1 MPSAAMTVA
10 TRVRWCANWA
20 NGSTALG
27 FAIARLGRARMT
39 KGPRGLYLAGGYRFG
54 FPVAG
59 AFTVGN
65 VVVSKDDWKDLQ
77 LEHPLLVTHEEQHS
91 WQYVVCGGLPFIPLY
106 VGALAW
112 SWVRTGDF
120 ASRNVFE
127 RNAGLAMGGYH
138 ERSVRSLGDAL
149 RSLRPSGRMSAAG

>member
-1 MPSAAMTVA
+1 MAAAVMSLA
-10 TRVRWCANWA
+10 ERAKWCANWA

-27 FAIARLGRARMT
+27 FAVARLGRARMT
-39 KGPRGLYLAGGYRFG
+39 KGPRGLYLASGYRFG

-65 VVVSKDDWKDLQ
+65 VIVSKENWHDLRLQ
-77 LEHPLLVTHEEQHS
+77 RPLLITHEEQHS

-106 VGALAW
+106 VGALTW

-138 ERSVRSLGDAL
+138 ERSVRSLGATL
-149 RSLRPSGRMSAAG
+149 RSIRPGSAA

>member
-1 MPSAAMTVA
+1 MGTAGRTAAS
-10 TRVRWCANWA
+10 RVKWCLNWA

-27 FAIARLGRARMT
+27 FAVARLGRACVAS
-39 KGPRGLYLAGGYRFG
+39 GPRGLYLAGGYRFG

-65 VVVSKDDWKDLQ
+65 VLVSKHDWAQLQRDDPDLI
-77 LEHPLLVTHEEQHS
+77 THEEQHS
-91 WQYVVCGGLPFIPLY
+91 WQYAVCGGLPFLPLY
-106 VGALAW
+106 AAALAW

-138 ERSVRSLGDAL
+138 EHSVRSLGSAV
-149 RSLRPSGRMSAAG
+149 RSVRAVRG

>member
-1 MPSAAMTVA
+1 MSVAA
-10 TRVRWCANWA
+10 RVKWCANWA

-27 FAIARLGRARMT
+27 FAVGRLGRARMT
-39 KGPRGLYLAGGYRFG
+39 KGPRGLYLASGYRFE

-65 VVVSKDDWKDLQ
+65 VVVCKGDWKELQ
-77 LEHPLLVTHEEQHS
+77 REHPLLLTHEEEHS

-120 ASRNVFE
+120 VSRNIFE

-138 ERSVRSLGDAL
+138 ERSVRTFGAAL
-149 RSLRPSGRMSAAG
+149 RSIRPGTAG

>member
-1 MPSAAMTVA
+1 MAPMPAAS
-10 TRVRWCANWA
+10 RVKWCANWA

-27 FAIARLGRARMT
+27 LAVAGVGRARVSR
-39 KGPRGLYLAGGYRFG
+39 GPRGLYLAGGYRFN

-65 VVVSKDDWKDLQ
+65 VVLSRGDWDQLQQDRPDLI
-77 LEHPLLVTHEEQHS
+77 VHEEQHS
-91 WQYVVCGGLPFIPLY
+91 WQYVVCGGLPFLPLY
-106 VGALAW
+106 GAALAW

-138 ERSVRSLGDAL
+138 ERSVRPL
-149 RSLRPSGRMSAAG
+149 RAVLRRA

>member
-1 MPSAAMTVA
+1 MTSATMNVA
-10 TRVRWCANWA
+10 ARVKWCANWA

-27 FAIARLGRARMT
+27 FEVARLGRARVAR
-39 KGPRGLYLAGGYRFG
+39 GPRGLYLASGYRFG

-65 VVVSKDDWKDLQ
+65 VVVSKDDWADLQ
-77 LEHPLLVTHEEQHS
+77 LERPLLLTHEEQHS
-91 WQYVVCGGLPFIPLY
+91 WQYVVCGGLPFLPLY

-112 SWVRTGDF
+112 SWIRTGDF
-120 ASRNVFE
+120 ASRNLFE

-138 ERSVRSLGDAL
+138 ERSVRSLGTVV
-149 RSLRPSGRMSAAG
+149 RSIRSSTAV

>member
-1 MPSAAMTVA
+1 MAAAGMSLA
-10 TRVRWCANWA
+10 ARVKWCANWA

-27 FAIARLGRARMT
+27 FAVARLGRARMT
-39 KGPRGLYLAGGYRFG
+39 NGPRGLYLASGYRIG

-65 VVVSKDDWKDLQ
+65 VIISKKDWHDLQ
-77 LEHPLLVTHEEQHS
+77 LQRPLLITHEEQHS
-91 WQYVVCGGLPFIPLY
+91 WQYVICGGLPFLPLY

-120 ASRNVFE
+120 ASRNAFE

-138 ERSVRSLGDAL
+138 ERSVRSL
-149 RSLRPSGRMSAAG
+149 SAAFRSIRPGTAA

>member
-1 MPSAAMTVA
+1 MATAAMSTA
-10 TRVRWCANWA
+10 ARVKWCVNWV

-27 FAIARLGRARMT
+27 LAIAGLGRARVAR
-39 KGPRGLYLAGGYRFG
+39 GPRGLYLADRYRFD

-65 VVVSKDDWKDLQ
+65 VVLTKSDWHELQ
-77 LEHPLLVTHEEQHS
+77 QTRPELLEHEEQHS
-91 WQYVVCGGLPFIPLY
+91 WQYLVCGGLPFLPLY
-106 VGALAW
+106 GAALAW
-112 SWVRTGDF
+112 SWLRTGDL

-138 ERSVRSLGDAL
+138 EHSVRSLGAAV
-149 RSLRPSGRMSAAG
+149 RSLRAGGAAV

>member
-1 MPSAAMTVA
+1 MASAKMSAAN
-10 TRVRWCANWA
+10 RVKWCANWA

-27 FAIARLGRARMT
+27 LAVARFGRARMT
-39 KGPRGLYLAGGYRFG
+39 KGPRGLYLASGYRFS
-54 FPVAG
+54 FPIAG
-59 AFTVGN
+59 AFTIGN
-65 VVVSKDDWKDLQ
+65 VVVSKGDWSQLQ
-77 LEHPLLVTHEEQHS
+77 REHPLLLTHEEQHS

-106 VGALAW
+106 VGALTW

-138 ERSVRSLGDAL
+138 ERSVRSLGTAL
-149 RSLRPSGRMSAAG
+149 RSIRPSTAG

>member
-1 MPSAAMTVA
+1 MARAAMTVSA
-10 TRVRWCANWA
+10 RVKWCANWA

-27 FAIARLGRARMT
+27 LAIARAGRAQVSR
-39 KGPRGLYLAGGYRFG
+39 GPRGLYLAGGYRFG

-65 VVVSKDDWKDLQ
+65 VVLTRSDWDRLQQLHPDLIA
-77 LEHPLLVTHEEQHS
+77 HEEQHS
-91 WQYVVCGGLPFIPLY
+91 WQYVVCGGLPFLPLY
-106 VGALAW
+106 GAALAW

-127 RNAGLAMGGYH
+127 RNAGLALGGYH
-138 ERSVRSLGDAL
+138 ERSVRSLGAAV
-149 RSLRPSGRMSAAG
+149 RSLASRGDRAQA